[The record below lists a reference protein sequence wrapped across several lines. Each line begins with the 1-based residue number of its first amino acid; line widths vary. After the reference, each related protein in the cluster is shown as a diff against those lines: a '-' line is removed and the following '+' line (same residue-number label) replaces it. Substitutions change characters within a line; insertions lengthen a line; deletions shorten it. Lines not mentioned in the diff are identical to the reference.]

1 MAAKL
6 ILLCAI
12 IFNTNIAKIQVI
24 EAHGELLVLDEAK
37 NEICSFKDTLIC
49 TNQVTR
55 DGKPLDYKKKDT
67 KAGAKRFYF
76 TGYKHG
82 LSLNRKKK
90 YFFKP
95 QMVKAPT
102 AECFLDE
109 PSCKK
114 VRSYSHG
121 YAFETIKKVVVQGVV
136 LTVREICSGT
146 KSCTLKWIK
155 SLELELLMQTIGI
168 TRNMTRNMRHMTR
181 NMNTK

>member
-121 YAFETIKKVVVQGVV
+121 YAFETFQCAN
-136 LTVREICSGT
+136 TT
-146 KSCTLKWIK
+146 KS
-155 SLELELLMQTIGI
+155 SPQTTNQVKRTQ
-168 TRNMTRNMRHMTR
+168 TRTGGAR
-181 NMNTK
+181 KG